1 MITIVNCETGETIE
15 REPNADELAQMELD
29 RIEAEKFEQAKAEA
43 ETKRAEA
50 IAKLETLGLTAD
62 DIRAILG

>member
-1 MITIVNCETGETIE
+1 MKELIVNCETGETVVRDIAPEVLAAMEAAEAE
-15 REPNADELAQMELD
+15 RESAA
-29 RIEAEKFEQAKAEA
+29 AEA

-50 IAKLETLGLTAD
+50 IAKLETLGLTAE